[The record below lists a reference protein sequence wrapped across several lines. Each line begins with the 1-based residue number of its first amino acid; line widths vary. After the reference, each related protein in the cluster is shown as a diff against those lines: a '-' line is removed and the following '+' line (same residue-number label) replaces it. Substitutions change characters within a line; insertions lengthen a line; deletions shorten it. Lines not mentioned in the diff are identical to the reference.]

1 MPTLFQTTERNVL
14 RLALCLAYEAQR
26 GGGSPLKDWEAEC
39 LCIHMTSQ
47 LQAHRACYGLT
58 PDEAHPEA

>member
-1 MPTLFQTTERNVL
+1 VL

-26 GGGSPLKDWEAEC
+26 GGNSPLKEWEAEC